1 MAIETIEKSH
11 LEKITPDDLPSIH
24 EVNPV
29 AVCNEASTIE
39 SVEPI
44 ANETDVP
51 SELADRLESF
61 KWKGTEKLE
70 VLRDSEVTERI
81 AEYLS
86 GLEDLKYENW
96 TKLSLEQRKQL
107 LNQIERQIAAIEHR
121 PPLPIE
127 VEKMKA
133 STFGYQSNYYH
144 KIALNSLYVG
154 SNSQKDYREVIDTI
168 IHEGRHAYQHYNVDV
183 KCIHESGAEV
193 ETWREN
199 FYDSQYQYYRS
210 TGQRI
215 VIPYNDGSLHDVDF
229 RLYYY
234 QPVEID
240 ARNFADDVM
249 KRLEEKG
256 IV

>member
-1 MAIETIEKSH
+1 MGLESLEKIETIPINEVVDDK
-11 LEKITPDDLPSIH
+11 LEP
-24 EVNPV
+24 
-29 AVCNEASTIE
+29 
-39 SVEPI
+39 
-44 ANETDVP
+44 
-51 SELADRLESF
+51 LADSSNECVESA
-61 KWKGTEKLE
+61 
-70 VLRDSEVTERI
+70 S
-81 AEYLS
+81 
-86 GLEDLKYENW
+86 LEDVENLQSRYEGAEFVTDLEMSESIADYLENVEEIKY
-96 TKLSLEQRKQL
+96 
-107 LNQIERQIAAIEHR
+107 
-121 PPLPIE
+121 LP
-127 VEKMKA
+127 EK
-133 STFGYQSNYYH
+133 TLGYQSAPEH
-144 KIALNSLYVG
+144 KIVLNSIYVG
-154 SNSQKDYREVIDTI
+154 SSAPNIHKEVINTI